1 MTPEQELEMIERD
14 LYGRY
19 KKGLLA
25 KEDIEAMGI
34 SFDKLLKKYEEVDV
48 EKT

>member
-14 LYGRY
+14 LYERY
-19 KKGLLA
+19 QQGLLG

-34 SFDKLLKKYEEVDV
+34 SFDKLV
-48 EKT
+48 ECFSKGE